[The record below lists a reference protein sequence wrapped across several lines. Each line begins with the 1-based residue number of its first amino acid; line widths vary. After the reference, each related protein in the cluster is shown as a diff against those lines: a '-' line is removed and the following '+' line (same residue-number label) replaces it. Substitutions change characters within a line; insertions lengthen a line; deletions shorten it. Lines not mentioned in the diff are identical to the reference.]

1 MGNLSF
7 GLRPVILQGANLSAT
22 GSTDSDVFIEYKNY
36 YPYDTHVA
44 TYRVTAKLSLS
55 NVVVNDD
62 LSIEFDYGG
71 IQYVRAYS
79 TWAKGAVG
87 YSVRDTLFKGDDSQ
101 AWTYTHDIGEA
112 MDSFQVPVA
121 TQPIQHYKVPPNGS
135 IKIPETKAFTWV
147 ESAIVSDE
155 CEVYVGGTVTNIIPT
170 YKPNGLRKGGEWKG
184 VQALTLSTYIRK
196 GGSWSDVGTEQVST
210 IGQVNEGN
218 TRRRQREQWKQEG
231 PFS

>member
-1 MGNLSF
+1 MPNLSF
-7 GLRPVILQGANLSAT
+7 GLRPVIIQGANLSAT

-36 YPYDTHVA
+36 YPLDTHVA

-62 LSIEFDYGG
+62 LSVEFDYGG
-71 IQYVRAYS
+71 IQSVRAYS

-87 YSVRDTLFKGDDSQ
+87 YIVTDTLYKADGSVAF
-101 AWTYTHDIGEA
+101 TNNHDIATGF
-112 MDSFQVPVA
+112 DSGNVSVA

-135 IKIPETKAFTWV
+135 ITIPEIKAFRWL
-147 ESAIVSDE
+147 ESATVSDE

-170 YKPNGLRKGGEWKG
+170 YKPNGLRKGGQWKG
-184 VQALTLSTYIRK
+184 VQALSLSTYIRK
-196 GGSWSDVGTEQVST
+196 GGSWSDVGCEQVST

-218 TRRRQREQWKQEG
+218 TRRCQGGQWKQEG
-231 PFS
+231 PF